1 MKKVFFQVDIEL
13 SFTTQEHI
21 KQLVEDM
28 LYFAFPEDLK
38 ALFPVPFERMTYAEA
53 MTVYGSDKPD
63 TRFGYTVI
71 FDTILKEKKKTIQS
85 NFSIFFSRFP
95 I

>member
-1 MKKVFFQVDIEL
+1 
-13 SFTTQEHI
+13 
-21 KQLVEDM
+21 M

-71 FDTILKEKKKTIQS
+71 IIFDPTSMFKKRKKKQS
-85 NFSIFFSRFP
+85 RVISVFSFP
-95 I
+95 DFQYNRLRKKFKLSTF